1 MGSKKVLTGWFG
13 SLILGVASST
23 WAAVPGTVAS
33 FDVDENGF
41 IGSTIATVQVY
52 AASGGNPGGHVVIR
66 KDLSSGFDM
75 GTQNSIS
82 PALLGNYAV
91 SGITGAGFDLNVF
104 NTTLDEAHLRFRR
117 NPAEN
122 GWYFNFGAVAP
133 NANQWEPYDVAFDPA
148 WSNAT
153 ALANGWAQEASS
165 PSFADLMA
173 SVGWIEARVINTGSA
188 IVGVD
193 NVRLVPEPGAFAM
206 LGAGL
211 ALFGRRRRPAQSDNT

>member
-1 MGSKKVLTGWFG
+1 MRSKKVLTGWFG
-13 SLILGVASST
+13 AIILGVAGST

-33 FDVDENGF
+33 FDVDESGF

-66 KDLSSGFDM
+66 KDLTSGFDM
-75 GTQNSIS
+75 GTENSSS
-82 PALLGNYAV
+82 PALLGDYAAAGV
-91 SGITGAGFDLNVF
+91 TGAGFDLNVF

-133 NANQWEPYDVAFDPA
+133 NANLWGLYDVAFDPT
-148 WSNAT
+148 WSDVT
-153 ALANGWAQEASS
+153 ALANGWTQEASS
-165 PSFADLMA
+165 PSFAALMA

-193 NVRLVPEPGAFAM
+193 NVRIVPEPAA
-206 LGAGL
+206 LALAGAGL
-211 ALFGRRRRPAQSDNT
+211 ALVSRRRRSA